1 MILCASC
8 HVNGVAMLCLKATE
22 DSRVPVIAHSIAEG
36 LQIELL
42 SLYHIHSYPLAFL
55 LFPLMLIGNACAYVL
70 VWSAVTRCPTFF
82 FPRVFGH
89 ASCRC
94 CKPCSWSDSWME
106 RCRSVSLEKTYKAEG
121 GGQFLM
127 RRSLTLLMLKI
138 SRMKFGAFHPSLST
152 WFSAVVVVKSSGLAL
167 QISCWWCK
175 WRWFLIL
182 FFICLVRRNL

>member
-70 VWSAVTRCPTFF
+70 V
-82 FPRVFGH
+82 
-89 ASCRC
+89 
-94 CKPCSWSDSWME
+94 
-106 RCRSVSLEKTYKAEG
+106 
-121 GGQFLM
+121 
-127 RRSLTLLMLKI
+127 
-138 SRMKFGAFHPSLST
+138 
-152 WFSAVVVVKSSGLAL
+152 
-167 QISCWWCK
+167 
-175 WRWFLIL
+175 
-182 FFICLVRRNL
+182 